1 MLTTCTTSSVG
12 INTDIIRLD
21 FNFRIVLNFRHNIAG
36 RKRGLPSACAVE
48 GRHTHQTVNPLLGF
62 QIAIGIFAV
71 HLNGNGFQSGF
82 IAVQHIQY
90 LNLEAFLL
98 RPSGIHAEKHICPVT
113 RLCAARPCMQGN
125 NGIVAVIFAI
135 EHCCNAQ
142 CLIFRKEGIVH
153 FLYFFIYAVILL
165 LDAHFDECQNVL
177 VGCYKAFIF
186 ADLIFQCF
194 QLLQCFLAL
203 FQIIPEIGVCGKLF

>member
-1 MLTTCTTSSVG
+1 
-12 INTDIIRLD
+12 
-21 FNFRIVLNFRHNIAG
+21 
-36 RKRGLPSACAVE
+36 
-48 GRHTHQTVNPLLGF
+48 
-62 QIAIGIFAV
+62 
-71 HLNGNGFQSGF
+71 
-82 IAVQHIQY
+82 
-90 LNLEAFLL
+90 
-98 RPSGIHAEKHICPVT
+98 
-113 RLCAARPCMQGN
+113 MQGN

-203 FQIIPEIGVCGKLF
+203 FQIIPEIGVCRKLF